1 MNGDVVEA
9 AKGSVDVEV
18 THGSFVRCWI
28 RRRRQPI
35 IKQFTVI
42 RHGESQT
49 NATNTFEAGNQ
60 YDLDPLT
67 RLVRR
72 MLAASR
78 NALQPLPVN
87 LIISSGYLRA
97 QHRGRDRPG
106 DRGPIVPVWEGFL
119 MGGSAG
125 RRP

>member
-1 MNGDVVEA
+1 MADY
-9 AKGSVDVEV
+9 
-18 THGSFVRCWI
+18 
-28 RRRRQPI
+28 Q
-35 IKQFTVI
+35 QFTVI

-49 NATNTFEAGNQ
+49 NATNTFQAGNQ

-67 RLVRR
+67 PFGSED
-72 MLAASR
+72 ASR
-78 NALQPLPVN
+78 LAERPSALPVN
-87 LIISSGYLRA
+87 LIISSSYLRA

-106 DRGPIVPVWEGFL
+106 DRGPAHRPGVGGFL